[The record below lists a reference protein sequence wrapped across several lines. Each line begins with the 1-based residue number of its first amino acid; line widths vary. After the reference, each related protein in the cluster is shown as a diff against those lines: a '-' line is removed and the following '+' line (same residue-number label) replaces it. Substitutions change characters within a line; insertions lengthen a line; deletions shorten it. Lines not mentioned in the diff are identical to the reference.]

1 MSYLD
6 ILNETRQNMA
16 TANPFEN
23 IMRGAQGF
31 NQIQNNLLV
40 NKQNQQ
46 TLDQN
51 AVMNPLLQQV
61 RQAELQGQQVQNEAS
76 QLKIDDYQKKERLG
90 QLYRASQAIKPFID
104 NGDMQGAAV
113 AASRFTE
120 YGLPQDVA
128 SHVQGLIQ
136 SGDIESVK
144 NGITTIE
151 SLAGTMMQDQEPMTE
166 YQRRSLE
173 IREKELNQPT
183 VNEKNLTRY
192 QELKKTDPQAARMF
206 GQEVGL
212 LPPDKNLSSTAEKSL
227 TDSTQ
232 KYYDLTKQAREYEL
246 LADDFQ
252 RFADELPSGAAATVS
267 EFFKAYTGSQD
278 EATNLRTRL
287 NRVRLS
293 EGLKY
298 LPPGPATDRDVEEAY
313 KGVPKETASTEQ
325 VQMFLRGSAKMAAID
340 ADFEEFKSNY
350 ISQFNSVQGL
360 IPAWKAE
367 IAQGRVQSI
376 NDLQPKKEE
385 STRATRQQSSPQ
397 ATGGQQNQ
405 FKSSSGI
412 TFVVEE

>member
-23 IMRGAQGF
+23 MIRGAQGF
-31 NQIQNNLLV
+31 NQIQNQLF
-40 NKQNQQ
+40 QNQAAQQ
-46 TLDQN
+46 TLEQN
-51 AVMNPLLQQV
+51 AAMNPLLMQS
-61 RQAELQGQQVQNEAS
+61 RQAQLQGQQAQNQAAQME
-76 QLKIDDYQKKERLG
+76 IDDFQKKERLG
-90 QLYRASQAIKPFID
+90 QLYRASQALKPFIEK
-104 NGDMQGAAV
+104 GDLQGASTV
-113 AASRFTE
+113 AAKLTDF
-120 YGLPQDVA
+120 GLPQETA
-128 SHVQGLIQ
+128 AEVQRLVQI
-136 SGDIESVK
+136 GDADTIRGHI
-144 NGITTIE
+144 NTIE
-151 SLAGTMMQDQEPMTE
+151 SLAGSMMQDQETMTE

-183 VNEKNLTRY
+183 VNEKNLNRY
-192 QELKKTDPQAARMF
+192 QELKKTDPEAARMF

-212 LPPDKNLSSTAEKSL
+212 LPPDKKLSAGAEKTL

-232 KYYDLTKQAREYEL
+232 NYYDLTKQAREYGL

-252 RFADELPSGAAATVS
+252 RFANELPAGAAATVS

-313 KGVPKETASTEQ
+313 KGVPKETASPEQ
-325 VQMFLRGSAKMAAID
+325 VQMFLRGAAKMAAID

-376 NDLQPKKEE
+376 NDLQPKKDEAPRAKETADDPKKRLEE
-385 STRATRQQSSPQ
+385 LRRKA
-397 ATGGQQNQ
+397 GL
-405 FKSSSGI
+405 
-412 TFVVEE
+412 

>member
-1 MSYLD
+1 MAGEL
-6 ILNETRQNMA
+6 IAQMAQNALTNVGPFSNLMA
-16 TANPFEN
+16 
-23 IMRGAQGF
+23 GAQDY
-31 NQIQNNLLV
+31 NTL
-40 NKQNQQ
+40 QNQLLNNQ
-46 TLDQN
+46 LLQQRYTQSEQ
-51 AVMNPLLQQV
+51 MNPLLMQEAQNKL
-61 RQAELQGQQVQNEAS
+61 AMQGQDVTTGQMTLDQAK
-76 QLKIDDYQKKERLG
+76 QG
-90 QLYRASQAIKPFID
+90 QLIR
-104 NGDMQGAAV
+104 DMQTIATEALQMPGNARRQHILGRLKTVDFAGLDENELINEIGQLDDTQLEQSLRSMMS
-113 AASRFTE
+113 AASM
-120 YGLPQDVA
+120 G
-128 SHVQGLIQ
+128 
-136 SGDIESVK
+136 
-144 NGITTIE
+144 
-151 SLAGTMMQDQEPMTE
+151 QDQEPMTE

-192 QELKKTDPQAARMF
+192 QELKKTDPVAARMF

-252 RFADELPSGAAATVS
+252 RFASELPSGAAATVS
-267 EFFKAYTGSQD
+267 EFFKSYTGSQD
-278 EATNLRTRL
+278 EATELRRKL

-313 KGVPKETASTEQ
+313 KGVPKETASPEQ
-325 VQMFLRGSAKMAAID
+325 VQMFLRGAAKMAAID

-360 IPAWKAE
+360 IPAWKEE

-376 NDLQPKKEE
+376 NDLQPKKDEAP
-385 STRATRQQSSPQ
+385 RATRQQSAPQ
-397 ATGGQQNQ
+397 ATGGQTNQ
-405 FKSSSGI
+405 VKFLG
-412 TFVVEE
+412 FEE